1 MNEHFVDWINKM
13 MLDNGW
19 YQADLAKKAGISKAT
34 ISDIS
39 AGKIDPGFS
48 VCIRL
53 AKALSLPATEVLRV
67 AGLIPQ
73 ISVPNTALEKL
84 TYIFEQLPDEQ
95 RKSFLEYGEFLL
107 SRNKEE

>member
-1 MNEHFVDWINKM
+1 MVSSRS
-13 MLDNGW
+13 G
-19 YQADLAKKAGISKAT
+19 KKAGISKAT
-34 ISDIS
+34 ISDITT
-39 AGKIDPGFS
+39 GKIDPGFY
-48 VCIRL
+48 VCKRL
-53 AKALSLPATEVLRV
+53 AKAVTLPATEVLRV

-84 TYIFEQLPDEQ
+84 TYIFEQLPEEQ